1 MERLIA
7 YPLHPC
13 RHYDGADCNFVAE
26 YSHNCFILDRQ
37 FTRHRLPVNRND
49 IIIQKEKESDKTT
62 QNHEENASNRR
73 TDKSIRLHRVKK
85 HEQTTHT
92 QTILTQRTT
101 TKQQRQQQPSNHS
114 QNRKH
119 HTEQQTTIKQIHKID
134 VRTNFFGHIMLT
146 FKEMNKIHTQIILA
160 KRTTAKQQRQ

>member
-1 MERLIA
+1 MKEMQRT
-7 YPLHPC
+7 
-13 RHYDGADCNFVAE
+13 N
-26 YSHNCFILDRQ
+26 
-37 FTRHRLPVNRND
+37 TRTKAFGYIMLSL
-49 IIIQKEKESDKTT
+49 KEMNK
-62 QNHEENASNRR
+62 
-73 TDKSIRLHRVKK
+73 I
-85 HEQTTHT
+85 HT
-92 QTILTQRTT
+92 QTIVTQRIT

-134 VRTNFFGHIMLT
+134 VRTIFFGHIMLT